1 MRLNSNTLIMKIKVM
16 SHQFILQLN
25 RSIKIQTDFYKN
37 GQILQSSLH
46 VFGRS
51 EKFCP
56 GKYQT
61 IYFRLRRENHNKNY
75 NRNKMKKDIFV
86 VTLCTH
92 TFIRLIW

>member
-1 MRLNSNTLIMKIKVM
+1 MRIKVR

-37 GQILQSSLH
+37 GQKPPSFLR

-51 EKFCP
+51 EIFCP

-61 IYFRLRRENHNKNY
+61 IYFRLQQENHNKNY

-86 VTLCTH
+86 VMLCTH
-92 TFIRLIW
+92 TYIKLIWLHNV